1 MPDALPVVAVL
12 ATGGT
17 IAGAQADATSAGYKA
32 GSFSVDDLLAAVPQL
47 AGIAR
52 IRAEQV
58 ANVGSQNMTH
68 DVWRA
73 LAARVDALCQDAS
86 VAGIVIT
93 HGTDTL
99 EETAYFL
106 SLVVRHDKPVVLVGA
121 MRPATALGAEGPANL
136 YNAVALARHAEPA
149 AAGRWW

>member
-1 MPDALPVVAVL
+1 MPEQALPVVAVL

-17 IAGAQADATSAGYKA
+17 IAGAQADATSAGYKS
-32 GSFSVDDLLAAVPQL
+32 GSFSVSDLLAAVPQL
-47 AGIAR
+47 SGLAD

-68 DVWRA
+68 DVWLA
-73 LAARVDALCQDAS
+73 LARRVDALCADPS

-106 SLVVRHDKPVVLVGA
+106 SLMIQHDKPVVLVGA
-121 MRPATALGAEGPANL
+121 MRPATALCA
-136 YNAVALARHAEPA
+136 
-149 AAGRWW
+149 